1 MAGIGAAW
9 LPDSY
14 LSGILLGLIITHYL
28 LLIVFAVGFREP
40 PSYMLQQKLLSADL
54 TASDRQMLHLTQRTD

>member
-1 MAGIGAAW
+1 MAGIGAAL

-14 LSGILLGLIITHYL
+14 LSGILLGLIIIHYL